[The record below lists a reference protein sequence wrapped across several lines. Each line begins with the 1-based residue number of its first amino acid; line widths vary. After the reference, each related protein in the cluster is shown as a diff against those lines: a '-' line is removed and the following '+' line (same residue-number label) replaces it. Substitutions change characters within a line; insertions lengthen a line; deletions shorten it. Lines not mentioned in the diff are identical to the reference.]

1 MASVRASARLTRMT
15 RKARGEATAP
25 DFEKSL
31 QELEALIAKLEGGD
45 LPLAES
51 LALFEQGVALTRR
64 CHGQLSDARQRVEVL
79 LKDGA
84 TAEFD
89 PDSQRDDD

>member
-1 MASVRASARLTRMT
+1 MNAKASSEGT
-15 RKARGEATAP
+15 P

-31 QELEALIAKLEGGD
+31 QELEALIARLERGE

-64 CHGQLSDARQRVEVL
+64 CHTALAEARQRVEVL
-79 LKDGA
+79 SKDGG
-84 TAEFD
+84 TRPFD
-89 PDSQRDDD
+89 AASQDGDD

>member
-1 MASVRASARLTRMT
+1 MASAKASARLRRMT
-15 RKARGEATAP
+15 RKARSESTAP

-31 QELEALIAKLEGGD
+31 QELEALIARLEGGD

-64 CHGQLSDARQRVEVL
+64 CHGQLSEARQRVQIL
-79 LKDGA
+79 LKDGG
-84 TAEFD
+84 TAGFD
-89 PDSQRDDD
+89 PQSQQADD

>member
-1 MASVRASARLTRMT
+1 MN
-15 RKARGEATAP
+15 RKMRSTDQAP

-31 QELEALIAKLEGGD
+31 QELETLIAKLERGD
-45 LPLAES
+45 LPLADS

-64 CHGQLSDARQRVEVL
+64 CHAALADARQRVEIL

-84 TAEFD
+84 TEAFD
-89 PDSQRDDD
+89 ADHQDDD

>member
-1 MASVRASARLTRMT
+1 MS
-15 RKARGEATAP
+15 ATASNDENTP

-31 QELEALIAKLEGGD
+31 QELEALITRLERGE

-64 CHGQLSDARQRVEVL
+64 CHTALADAKQRVEL
-79 LKDGA
+79 LAKDGS
-84 TAEFD
+84 TAAFD
-89 PDSQRDDD
+89 PQDGDD

>member
-1 MASVRASARLTRMT
+1 MT
-15 RKARGEATAP
+15 RKTRDTSTAP

-31 QELEALIAKLEGGD
+31 QELEALIARLERGD

-64 CHGQLSDARQRVEVL
+64 CHGALADARQRVEIL
-79 LKDGA
+79 SKDGA
-84 TAEFD
+84 TEAFD
-89 PDSQRDDD
+89 PQPQDSDG

>member
-1 MASVRASARLTRMT
+1 MGGLDLRAMNDS
-15 RKARGEATAP
+15 P

-31 QELEALIAKLEGGD
+31 AELEALIARLERGD

-51 LALFEQGVALTRR
+51 LALFEQGVALTRQ
-64 CHGQLSDARQRVEVL
+64 CHERLGEARARVQIL

-84 TAEFD
+84 RSFD
-89 PDSQRDDD
+89 PDATAADD

>member
-1 MASVRASARLTRMT
+1 MNAKASSAENT
-15 RKARGEATAP
+15 P

-31 QELEALIAKLEGGD
+31 QELEALIARLERGE

-64 CHGQLSDARQRVEVL
+64 CHTALAEAKQRVEL
-79 LKDGA
+79 LSKDGG
-84 TAEFD
+84 TTPFD
-89 PDSQRDDD
+89 VQGNDD

>member
-1 MASVRASARLTRMT
+1 MKTKPGSDA
-15 RKARGEATAP
+15 ATP

-31 QELEALIAKLEGGD
+31 QELEALIARLERGE

-64 CHGQLSDARQRVEVL
+64 CHMALAEARQRVDLL
-79 LKDGA
+79 LKDGG
-84 TAEFD
+84 TAPFD
-89 PDSQRDDD
+89 PDSQGDD